1 MGLYGVMTTSV
12 SGMSV
17 QSDRMGTVADN
28 IANIN
33 TAGYKAASTEFAT
46 LIAEGSVAEY
56 VPGSVSTIARRMVSQ
71 QGDFTYTK
79 SPTDLAVSGNGFFM
93 VQSDAGTPF
102 LTRAGNFVPDQNG
115 NLVNAAGFKLLGYN
129 LLDGSS
135 SSVVNSAAG
144 LQVVSTSGLGMKAT
158 PSTSG
163 KFGVNLPAD
172 ASITPAANLPA
183 ANAATAAYAG
193 KTSIVTYDNLGHQ
206 VTLDVYSAKTA
217 DNTWQITVY
226 NAAGASASGGF
237 PYAAGPPS
245 SQLATTSVTFDSTTG
260 TLTTTSPQS
269 LTVNIPNGSAFS
281 LDISKMTQLAAN
293 YAPQTGSNAPSANG
307 SPPTAVDRLEI
318 SNEGIVTAV
327 YADGSRVDA
336 FKIPLATVASPDN
349 LTAISGNVY
358 ATNKSSGDLQLGTAN
373 EAGRGKVISGA
384 LESSTVDLASELT
397 TMVQAQRNY
406 TANSKVFQTGTE
418 LLDVLVNLVR

>member
-33 TAGYKAASTEFAT
+33 TTGYKASSTEFAT
-46 LIAEGSVAEY
+46 LIAAGSVAEY
-56 VPGSVSTIARRMVSQ
+56 VPGSVSTIARRLVSQ

-79 SPTDLAVSGNGFFM
+79 SPTDLAISGNGFFM
-93 VQSDAGTPF
+93 VQSDAGTPY
-102 LTRAGNFVPDQNG
+102 LTRSGNFVADANG
-115 NLVNAAGFKLLGYN
+115 DLVNAAGFKLLGYN

-144 LQVVSTSGLGMKAT
+144 LEVVSTSGLGMKAT

-172 ASITPAANLPA
+172 AAVTVAANLPA
-183 ANAATAAYAG
+183 ANAATAEYAG
-193 KTSIVTYDNLGHQ
+193 KTSIVAYDNLGHQ

-217 DNTWQITVY
+217 NNTWQLAVY
-226 NAAGASASGGF
+226 DASGASASGGF
-237 PYAAGPPS
+237 PYAAG
-245 SQLATTSVTFDSTTG
+245 SQLATTSVTFDATTG
-260 TLTTTSPQS
+260 AVTTTSPQS
-269 LTVNIPNGSAFS
+269 LSFNIPNGSAFT
-281 LDISKMTQLAAN
+281 LDVSKMTQLAAN
-293 YAPQTGSNAPSANG
+293 YSPQTGSNAPSANG
-307 SPPTAVDRLEI
+307 SPPSAVDRLEI

-327 YADGSRVDA
+327 YADGSRIDA

-349 LTAISGNVY
+349 LTAISGNVF
-358 ATNKSSGDLQLGTAN
+358 ATNKSSGDLQLGNAN
-373 EAGRGKVISGA
+373 DGGRGKIISAA
-384 LESSTVDLASELT
+384 LESSTADLASELT
-397 TMVQAQRNY
+397 NMVQAQRNY
-406 TANSKVFQTGTE
+406 TANSKVFQTGAE